1 MAQGFRLF
9 YDTPTPGL
17 KLPAEETTVAWF
29 EASAP
34 ESFEVTIAPADVEVD
49 RFQLVDRLPDDIT
62 SAGSVACLRFDAKH
76 QQLWASDMRTG
87 AIFSAQRGGSFT
99 LAARPLELANPC
111 RVTPADLDGDG
122 AVEILVSDLG
132 SLLPNDRQQGAVWS
146 FSPKDN
152 WAAQPILTSVARVS
166 DVQPADFDADGDVD
180 LVVAE
185 FGWRRTGQIVLVW
198 NEGPQQWREAVLDK
212 RHGAIDVSVVDLNA
226 DGRPDVVALLS
237 QEYEAVVGYLNQG
250 DGTFKPESLY
260 EAGDP
265 SFGSSGIQVI
275 DFDADGDFDIL
286 HTNGDNSDDNYTK
299 PFHGVRWLE
308 NLGKTPYLVH
318 ELTTM
323 PGVHRAVAGD
333 VDLDGDLDVVA
344 VSLLPPNVAPSAPG
358 TASILWL
365 EQTAGQH
372 FVRHVVETGLTDH
385 SSCELVDWDSDGDL
399 DLCVTH
405 FRWTEERGAAV
416 SWFRNQTKTSESN

>member
-1 MAQGFRLF
+1 M
-9 YDTPTPGL
+9 
-17 KLPAEETTVAWF
+17 
-29 EASAP
+29 
-34 ESFEVTIAPADVEVD
+34 
-49 RFQLVDRLPDDIT
+49 
-62 SAGSVACLRFDAKH
+62 
-76 QQLWASDMRTG
+76 
-87 AIFSAQRGGSFT
+87 
-99 LAARPLELANPC
+99 
-111 RVTPADLDGDG
+111 
-122 AVEILVSDLG
+122 
-132 SLLPNDRQQGAVWS
+132 
-146 FSPKDN
+146 
-152 WAAQPILTSVARVS
+152 
-166 DVQPADFDADGDVD
+166 
-180 LVVAE
+180 
-185 FGWRRTGQIVLVW
+185 
-198 NEGPQQWREAVLDK
+198 
-212 RHGAIDVSVVDLNA
+212 DLNA

-237 QEYEAVVGYLNQG
+237 QEYEAVVGYLNQE
-250 DGTFKPESLY
+250 DGTFKEESLY

-308 NLGKTPYLVH
+308 NTGKTPYLVH

-385 SSCELVDWDSDGDL
+385 SSCELDDWDSDGDL

-405 FRWTEERGAAV
+405 FRWSEERGAAV